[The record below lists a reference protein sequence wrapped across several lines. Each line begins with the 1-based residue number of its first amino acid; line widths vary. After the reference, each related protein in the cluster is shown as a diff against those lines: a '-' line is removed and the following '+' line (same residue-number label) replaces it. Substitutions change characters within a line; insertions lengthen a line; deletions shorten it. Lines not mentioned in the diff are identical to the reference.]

1 LTTIPTIDNLTKSGL
16 KVFIQADW
24 MEQTGKA
31 EWIMLYGELF
41 GKEKLAKSQFDAI
54 VKNYNDALALVASK
68 KTYSNCF
75 IWPYQ
80 DQWYVAIIAGWHFL
94 KDAKANYLWSNVAG
108 TRYRTFIRTGVRKA
122 KTANYWLQQDLIN
135 SCRTRN

>member
-1 LTTIPTIDNLTKSGL
+1 VTTIIIDNLTKSGL

-24 MEQTGKA
+24 MEQSYGKA

-75 IWPYQ
+75 IWLHVSRSMVCGQ
-80 DQWYVAIIAGWHFL
+80 G
-94 KDAKANYLWSNVAG
+94 
-108 TRYRTFIRTGVRKA
+108 
-122 KTANYWLQQDLIN
+122 
-135 SCRTRN
+135 